1 MNVNFI
7 LADLVSKLNVGGR
20 ARVKSIKVR
29 YSIMSIKVLNILYK
43 NGVISNFNI
52 KGNIVSVNLKYKGNK
67 SVFSS
72 IKIMSTPVKEFIIL
86 YHN

>member
-7 LADLVSKLNVGGR
+7 LADLVSKLNVGGH

-29 YSIMSIKVLNILYK
+29 YSTISIKVLNILYK

-52 KGNIVSVNLKYKGNK
+52 KDNIVEVNLKYKGNK

-72 IKIMSTPVKEFIIL
+72 IKIISTPVKEFIIL
-86 YHN
+86 YLN